1 MGTITLKVRELAEQK
16 GVENPFALARATG
29 LGYAV
34 CHRMWNGE
42 TTLIA
47 LETLAKL
54 CDGLKIKPSQLIE
67 YTPDE

>member
-1 MGTITLKVRELAEQK
+1 MGTVTLKVRQLAEQK
-16 GVENPFALARATG
+16 GVENPFALAKLTG

-47 LETLAKL
+47 LETIAKL
-54 CDGLKIKPSQLIE
+54 CDGLKVKPSQLIE
-67 YTPDE
+67 YTQD